1 MKKIIEHNQTETEL
15 QLACVIRVLDNGLL
29 GCWDGKALS
38 EWIIKNLDHLDG
50 GFGTQDSVYLKF
62 KNNEKAK
69 KAAQEVLTLAKN
81 TNRYGDEQHWHKT
94 KDGQILLQFW
104 WD

>member
-1 MKKIIEHNQTETEL
+1 MEIKQRNLTEAEL
-15 QLACVIRVLDNGLL
+15 QIACVLRVLENGLL

-38 EWIIKNLDHLDG
+38 EWILKNIDNLDG

-62 KNNEKAK
+62 KKNGKAK
-69 KAAQEVLTLAKN
+69 KAAQEVLTLAKD